1 MPGVGSSLVVAGAL
15 VDGGR
20 LLLAQRAH
28 PPELAGLWE
37 LPGGKVEPGETAA
50 AALRREL
57 DEELGITVTV
67 GTRIDP
73 PVPLAG
79 GLTLIAHRVR
89 LVAGRPRA
97 REHRGLRWVDAAGL
111 GSAALV
117 PADRAWLP
125 ALTAML
131 GHDAASRPSGA

>member
-1 MPGVGSSLVVAGAL
+1 MPGAGSSLVVAGAL

-20 LLLAQRAH
+20 LLLAQRVR

-57 DEELGITVTV
+57 DEELGITVAV
-67 GTRIDP
+67 GARIDP
-73 PVPLAG
+73 PVPLPG
-79 GLTLIAHRVR
+79 GLTLIAHRVT

-97 REHRGLRWVDAAGL
+97 REHRRLSWVDAGAL
-111 GSAALV
+111 VRAALV
-117 PADRAWLP
+117 PADRAWIP

-131 GHDAASRPSGA
+131 GHDAASGGSGT